1 MVNRAIVA
9 LGAGEAR
16 AARADLAA
24 AARAG
29 SARAYEGLALL
40 ESRRGRWA
48 EAAELFEEAL
58 RLITESGGAAEGG
71 EETER
76 SRTLR
81 GRLLLGAGVSFLM
94 ERNLESALRR
104 LDEAVVIRKD
114 CSQTLFNRAV
124 ARVVA
129 RQWDLAEK
137 DLRLCVSRLP
147 LEPQAWLLKSETVV
161 AQQMVG
167 RTREALTDYANALLL
182 QDWHEEQRAAR
193 RAGLVLDG

>member
-1 MVNRAIVA
+1 
-9 LGAGEAR
+9 
-16 AARADLAA
+16 
-24 AARAG
+24 
-29 SARAYEGLALL
+29 
-40 ESRRGRWA
+40 
-48 EAAELFEEAL
+48 
-58 RLITESGGAAEGG
+58 
-71 EETER
+71 
-76 SRTLR
+76 
-81 GRLLLGAGVSFLM
+81 M

-193 RAGLVLDG
+193 RAGLVLDE